1 LSKNV
6 FSDQVLA
13 CVYPCCLHKGSAL
26 STALRLFKQH
36 NNAFAT
42 GSNRLAAIFATDG
55 NWSEKF
61 TKKIPLLK

>member
-1 LSKNV
+1 
-6 FSDQVLA
+6 
-13 CVYPCCLHKGSAL
+13 L